1 MKYINTFNIN
11 LNPIQGKGES
21 RTYEIQ
27 SDKDAVFSMIILNED
42 GHYYNFPENTIVNEQ
57 LDTTTPSGSFSAT
70 PTRLSKKT
78 IGSSG
83 TYTGTIHFPSVS
95 DDDEYYIVL
104 QADATSNTFFSQGLS
119 GANDS
124 NESIY
129 RVAKIDQYLDTTL
142 TFSLGSTGSSGTY
155 NTLPS
160 DNTSTGISSTV
171 TRKIFNS
178 KFSISWPVSLS
189 SSQFVIARQP
199 VINDFYFT
207 TTKDTLTADSSSTRL
222 ELKDIKGLSVGM
234 GVTGTGIASNST
246 IVSIFNGYKDE
257 NKSTPLNHV
266 YTVPLTA
273 EGDTTA
279 PGTVIIDKSSTF
291 VANRTITFK
300 GFGSNGADAFNVTR
314 FKINNFKLV
323 INPVVTTT
331 DAAVSSSATIP
342 ITSTDGIK
350 AAEGVLMTGIGV
362 TSASPHVDAVSNGV
376 NITASS
382 AQTIENGQTVT
393 FTGSS
398 RAGTITADVVIQT
411 FGEDNLTLTL
421 ELDNILTVG

>member
-1 MKYINTFNIN
+1 MKHINTFRIN

-21 RTYEIQ
+21 RTYTVEG
-27 SDKDAVFSMIILNED
+27 DENAAFSMVILNED

-57 LDTTTPSGSFSAT
+57 LDVSSPSGSFSAT
-70 PTRLSKKT
+70 PTRLFEKT

-83 TYTGTIHFPSVS
+83 THTGTIQFPSVS
-95 DDDEYYIVL
+95 DDDEYYIIL
-104 QADATSNTFFSQGLS
+104 QADATSETFFSPGLS
-119 GANDS
+119 GADNS
-124 NESIY
+124 NESIH
-129 RVAKIDQYLDTTL
+129 RVQKINQYLDTTL
-142 TFSLGSTGSSGTY
+142 TFSLNSTSSSGTY

-160 DNTSTGISSTV
+160 NYTSTGISSVV
-171 TRKIFNS
+171 TRNIFNS
-178 KFSISWPVSLS
+178 KFSISWAVSLS
-189 SSQFVIARQP
+189 SSQFIIARQP

-207 TTKDTLTADSSSTRL
+207 TTKDTLTAASSSTRL
-222 ELKDIKGLSVGM
+222 ELKDIKGLSIGM

-273 EGDTTA
+273 EDDTTV
-279 PGTVIIDKSSTF
+279 PGTVIINNSSTF
-291 VANRTITFK
+291 VADRTITFK
-300 GFGSNGADAFNVTR
+300 GYGANGADKFNSTN
-314 FKINNFKLV
+314 FQINNFKLV
-323 INPVVTTT
+323 IDPVVTTT
-331 DAAVSSSATIP
+331 DAAVDNSTTIP
-342 ITSTDGIK
+342 IASTDGIK
-350 AAEGVLMTGIGV
+350 VADTVLMTGIGI
-362 TSASPHVDAVSNGV
+362 TSSSPHVDAVSSGV

-382 AQTIENGQTVT
+382 TQTIEDGQTVT

-398 RAGTITADVVIQT
+398 RTGTITGDVVVQT